1 MIYYEKNIHN
11 RTSFLYAFTLYSQ
24 SNIRYYFKTLDIQDG
39 LSQNT
44 VNAIL
49 QDKQG
54 FMWFGTKDGL
64 NRFDGLSFRI
74 FKKENSALGNN
85 FITALHEDK
94 EGNIWVGTEAG
105 VYVYNPLL
113 EDFTVFDRVSDTGDM
128 ISRAVTRIESDEDSD
143 IWISVDYQ
151 GLFHFDRVQDR
162 LINCLHRDKRK
173 NQLANVTRFWFEEK
187 LCWVSL
193 YDDNLYYTKDNFKTL
208 FPFQDSEGKEPFKDD
223 IINTWIMGPHNCWYI
238 GSSNGLTE
246 INLTTGR
253 VRRLLNYYVR
263 DLGFKSDKEL
273 WVGTESGLYI
283 YDLEKGEIAHLTVSN
298 GNDSY
303 ALADNAIYS
312 ICRDNEG
319 GMWIGSYLAGSI
331 TIRVNGLILKNST
344 LVMILKIL
352 GVGYVNSVKVMMV
365 LFGLVLKIRDYFI
378 FIRKVER
385 LKNSHILLFI
395 KMFMVYVW
403 TVMICG

>member
-1 MIYYEKNIHN
+1 MKRIFIIGLL
-11 RTSFLYAFTLYSQ
+11 FLYAFTLYSQ

-94 EGNIWVGTEAG
+94 EGNIWVGTDAG

-312 ICRDNEG
+312 ICRDNEEEC
-319 GMWIGSYLAGSI
+319 GSDLILAGSI